1 MAASERPPTQSG
13 GPPGCA
19 GTGLDL
25 DVLEGEELTRER
37 AAAGEQ
43 RSQRAH
49 RLVRPR
55 AALAHRHA
63 DRLEVLLP
71 LAAYADAE
79 DHPAARHVVERRE
92 LLRDDARVPQR
103 QQHHAGA
110 DRDPLRDGGERRQR
124 DDDVEDRVAV
134 RDVVAR
140 PDRVVAERLRRAAR
154 ALGRRPDP
162 ARRPTCCPL
171 PWMPK
176 ATFTCGRRCPAM
188 PARSTAAGSR
198 GARASALRQPAPR
211 RTRSPLRSLDGGR

>member
-19 GTGLDL
+19 GPGSISMSC
-25 DVLEGEELTRER
+25 EGEEPPRER
-37 AAAGEQ
+37 AAAREQ

-71 LAAYADAE
+71 LAAHADAE
-79 DHPAARHVVERRE
+79 DHPAARHVVEGRE
-92 LLRDDARVPQR
+92 LLRHDARMPQR

-134 RDVVAR
+134 RDVVAG
-140 PDRVVAERLRRAAR
+140 PDRVVAERLGRLRELAEDARVGCAVHVLPAALD
-154 ALGRRPDP
+154 AEGDIHVRP
-162 ARRPTCCPL
+162 PT
-171 PWMPK
+171 
-176 ATFTCGRRCPAM
+176 
-188 PARSTAAGSR
+188 
-198 GARASALRQPAPR
+198 
-211 RTRSPLRSLDGGR
+211 SLHACS